1 MNKDLDIFKF
11 FNTNISIL
19 NLFSIF
25 FGIYLF
31 LFLKDIYLNNHDNIK
46 SKFIHEISRGS
57 GQIILVLI
65 TFFSVIVIEHGN
77 GNLLN
82 SLDDQHLTDNEL
94 NALFDESKLVLKY
107 NEEID
112 RESAYEMLNKKIK
125 KAEELK
131 AKEAEHLAKE
141 EAKLKAE
148 EEKAKERE
156 RSRKSTSRRRTT
168 RMNPVVKVL
177 TSATFIR
184 AVFGILKKVVK

>member
-46 SKFIHEISRGS
+46 SKFINEISRGS

-94 NALFDESKLVLKY
+94 NRKHLLGSLVFAILGLIIGFLGK
-107 NEEID
+107 IGIWG
-112 RESAYEMLNKKIK
+112 LNFFLIFVIYYYVNPNKFIK
-125 KAEELK
+125 
-131 AKEAEHLAKE
+131 
-141 EAKLKAE
+141 
-148 EEKAKERE
+148 
-156 RSRKSTSRRRTT
+156 
-168 RMNPVVKVL
+168 N
-177 TSATFIR
+177 F
-184 AVFGILKKVVK
+184 

>member
-25 FGIYLF
+25 FGIYIF

-94 NALFDESKLVLKY
+94 NRKHLVGSLVFAILGLIIGFLGK
-107 NEEID
+107 IGIWG
-112 RESAYEMLNKKIK
+112 LNFFLIFVIYYYVNPNKFIK
-125 KAEELK
+125 NL
-131 AKEAEHLAKE
+131 
-141 EAKLKAE
+141 
-148 EEKAKERE
+148 
-156 RSRKSTSRRRTT
+156 
-168 RMNPVVKVL
+168 
-177 TSATFIR
+177 
-184 AVFGILKKVVK
+184 